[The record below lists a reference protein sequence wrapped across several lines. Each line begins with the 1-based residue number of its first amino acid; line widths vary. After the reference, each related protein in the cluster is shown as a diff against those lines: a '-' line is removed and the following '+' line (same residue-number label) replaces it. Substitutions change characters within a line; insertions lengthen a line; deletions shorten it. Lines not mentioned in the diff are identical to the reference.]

1 MTISK
6 TLAVLSLASL
16 SLSGP
21 AAAAP
26 AAPPIPR
33 GTEIRVN
40 TNTTVSHFLPRVAV
54 FPDGGFVVVW
64 TDLDGRDG
72 DGKGVYGRAF
82 AANGTP
88 RTGDFRLNTTTAGDQ
103 YAPAIAAARQGPVVV
118 AWTQQAV
125 EDGRSDVFV
134 RVLSATP

>member
-6 TLAVLSLASL
+6 TLAVLTLASL

-40 TNTTVSHFLPRVAV
+40 T
-54 FPDGGFVVVW
+54 
-64 TDLDGRDG
+64 
-72 DGKGVYGRAF
+72 
-82 AANGTP
+82 
-88 RTGDFRLNTTTAGDQ
+88 
-103 YAPAIAAARQGPVVV
+103 GPVVV